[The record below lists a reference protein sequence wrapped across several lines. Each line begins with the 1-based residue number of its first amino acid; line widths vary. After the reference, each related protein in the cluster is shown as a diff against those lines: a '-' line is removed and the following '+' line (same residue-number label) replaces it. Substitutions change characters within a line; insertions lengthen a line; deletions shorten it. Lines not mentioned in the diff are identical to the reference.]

1 MAYSRYKKY
10 YKDNKIIEGAK
21 KKKSTEKKIDLSNPL
36 PLKNKKLSKEH
47 QKLIK
52 NALIIQ
58 QRQFKR
64 ISKSNSRTEQ
74 IFKKHNEIMRVKPL
88 NKVMDIFLLLGFFD

>member
-21 KKKSTEKKIDLSNPL
+21 KKKSTEKKINLNQPL
-36 PLKNKKLSKEH
+36 PLKNKKLSANHK
-47 QKLIK
+47 KLIK

-64 ISKSNSRTEQ
+64 ISKLNPRTEN
-74 IFKKHNEIMRVKPL
+74 IIKKHNEIMKRKPL
-88 NKVMDIFLLLGFFD
+88 EKVIDIFQLIGFFD

>member
-21 KKKSTEKKIDLSNPL
+21 KNKTVEKKIILNKPL
-36 PLKNKKLSKEH
+36 PLKKKELSDNHK
-47 QKLIK
+47 KLIK

-64 ISKSNSRTEQ
+64 ISKLNPRTEN
-74 IFKKHNEIMRVKPL
+74 IIKKHNGIMKAKPL
-88 NKVMDIFLLLGFFD
+88 NKVIDIFQLMAFFD